1 MIPRFESFVPFGLLS
16 ALVFASLGC
25 GDGRKTLYPVTGE
38 VFVDGK
44 PAQDA
49 FVYFIPVNEADPKVV
64 HPFARVDENGAFA
77 VTTYNTGDGA
87 PSGDYVVTFKWPE
100 ASGMLKQNWDGPD
113 RLKGKYADAKK
124 KEFTV
129 QIEAKETKLPRYD
142 LTVK

>member
-1 MIPRFESFVPFGLLS
+1 MIPRFESFVRFGLLS
-16 ALVFASLGC
+16 ALLFTSFGC

-49 FVYFIPVNEADPKVV
+49 FVYLVPVDAADPNNVHPFALV

-87 PSGDYVVTFKWPE
+87 PSGEYV
-100 ASGMLKQNWDGPD
+100 
-113 RLKGKYADAKK
+113 
-124 KEFTV
+124 
-129 QIEAKETKLPRYD
+129 
-142 LTVK
+142 